1 MRRLFFDVFTA
12 EGFLY
17 DYEGRVFRRD
27 EDARKLAELIALDLE
42 ATDATAWAGSAVEI
56 RDGDGKK
63 LFSILVQKSDRVAA

>member
-17 DYEGRVFRRD
+17 DYEGREFRRD

-42 ATDATAWAGSAVEI
+42 ATDAAVWAGSAVEI

-63 LFSILVQKSDRVAA
+63 LFSIPVQKSDRVAA